1 MGSTF
6 RQLPPLQPGEM
17 LVESFRAPQVQQAAF
32 LQTAAALRGTAA
44 RLPMGGM
51 MNSPQLNVQVEAGAH
66 PQSQKWVAQMP
77 YIMAGDGH

>member
-1 MGSTF
+1 M
-6 RQLPPLQPGEM
+6 
-17 LVESFRAPQVQQAAF
+17 ESFRAPQVQQAAF

-77 YIMAGDGH
+77 YTMAGDGH